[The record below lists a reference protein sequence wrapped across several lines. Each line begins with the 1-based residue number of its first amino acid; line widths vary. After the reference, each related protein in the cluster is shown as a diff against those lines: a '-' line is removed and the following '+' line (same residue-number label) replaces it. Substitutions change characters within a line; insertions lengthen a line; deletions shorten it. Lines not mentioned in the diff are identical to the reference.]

1 MQKKNRNI
9 EKIAFKFVQMKFL
22 AMHLTNRILRIQRKK
37 DERENIYKENR
48 RKTVCDKQRV
58 EEEKK
63 KA

>member
-37 DERENIYKENR
+37 DERENISKENR

>member
-9 EKIAFKFVQMKFL
+9 EKIAFVQMKFL
-22 AMHLTNRILRIQRKK
+22 AMHLTNRILGIQRKK